1 LSNLAW
7 LEALVLVLYFAVVQW
22 ILFDTVRRG
31 RGWVRWQVLLYFLAW
46 LAVPVWLF
54 RRRRWPV
61 TVEIGR
67 ARKLKLAALATGIFV
82 ASMTVGPVLGWAT
95 TTYLF
100 QVARVEG
107 QAMSPTLND
116 QDRLVVNKRV
126 YRAGDPAIGDIVML
140 RYPRD
145 PRKSFVKRV
154 IAAGGDEVRIVD
166 GVVFRNNSKVDEP
179 YLLEA
184 NRSHDEWGPEIVPED
199 SYFVMGDRRNN
210 SSDSR
215 HWGFVPRDNIVG
227 RVGIRWW
234 PLSARR
240 RF

>member
-1 LSNLAW
+1 MTLAW
-7 LEALVLVLYFAVVQW
+7 LDSLVVVLYFALVLW
-22 ILFDTVRRG
+22 LLLDAVRRG
-31 RGWVRWQVLLYFLAW
+31 RGWIRWQVLLYLLFW
-46 LAVPVWLF
+46 VAVPVWLL

-61 TVEIGR
+61 TVEINR
-67 ARKLKLAALATGIFV
+67 PRQLKLAALAMGIV
-82 ASMTVGPVLGWAT
+82 AATFTVSPALGSAA

-116 QDRLVVNKRV
+116 QDRLVVDKRV
-126 YRAGDPAIGDIVML
+126 YRAGDPAIGDVVML

-154 IAAGGDEVRIVD
+154 IASGGDEVQIVN
-166 GVVFRNNSKVDEP
+166 GVVFRNGGRVDEP
-179 YLLEA
+179 YVLEA
-184 NRSHDEWGPEIVPED
+184 NRSQDHWGPEIVPEGT
-199 SYFVMGDRRNN
+199 YFVMGDRRNN

-215 HWGFVPRDNIVG
+215 HWGFVPREYILG